1 MSDVY
6 NTQKPLYSIARDYFD
21 YLGSHLP
28 IECANDEFY
37 FIPRSRTAIQ
47 HLNKLDDLS
56 PYKIQDLL
64 THVNR
69 LLREAAKINAHDLEE
84 EIDCVL
90 LTQSMES
97 FVREFEEDMVW
108 SRDPTLYLKIPLFA
122 TDLCMS
128 QRDLPVD
135 QRKEYLS
142 ALLEQ
147 IPSFLDQGIQNL
159 ISPTEISL
167 QVASDMVQDALHF
180 YNKELRLFASEKIGD
195 ERELSMRINSVV
207 EACERFGTDLSH
219 LPFLKSPAR
228 GEEALKR
235 ILSVSLRYHKSP
247 DEILKIVQDSYREIL
262 EKLIE
267 LAKKIDNR
275 KAWIDIVYEHL
286 PSMSSPTE
294 IMELYT
300 KEVQDLRRFLSSRD
314 IVPLPSK
321 ETLAVIQTPVYLQS
335 LRATASYRAPLT
347 RDLKSLGIFY
357 ITPGKDDLELISAH
371 CPYLTA
377 HETYPGHHILDHFR
391 IHNSNPIRCQIESP
405 LFYEGWAC
413 YAEQLLDEC
422 GYIQEPRTQL
432 IQLKRQL
439 WRNVRAML
447 DVKIHTGKITL
458 RRAAREIE
466 NLGFS
471 SQRAHRQVRRFAL
484 TPGYQLCYAMGTHEI
499 LELRKRFA
507 PAMGLKLFHD
517 ILLNGGEAPFH
528 LIEKRL
534 EAWNNK
540 TMENRANASLE
551 TI

>member
-6 NTQKPLYSIARDYFD
+6 NTQKPLYSIAQDYFD

-28 IECANDEFY
+28 LQCANDEFY

-56 PYKIQDLL
+56 PDTVQGHL
-64 THVNR
+64 THVKR
-69 LLREAAKINAHDLEE
+69 LLREVAHVNAHDLEE

-97 FVREFEEDMVW
+97 FVREFEEDMIW

-122 TDLCMS
+122 TDLFIS
-128 QRDLPVD
+128 QSDLPSD
-135 QRKEYLS
+135 QRKEYLFS
-142 ALLEQ
+142 LLEQ
-147 IPSFLDQGIQNL
+147 IPSFLDRGIQNL
-159 ISPTEISL
+159 ISPTEISI
-167 QVASDMVQDALHF
+167 QVASDMVQDAHHF
-180 YNKELRLFASEKIGD
+180 YNQELRLFTSENIGD
-195 ERELSMRINSVV
+195 ERGFSMKINNVV
-207 EACERFGTDLSH
+207 EACERFGTDLSR
-219 LPFLKSPAR
+219 LPSLKSPAR
-228 GEEALKR
+228 GEEGLKR

-247 DEILKIVQDSYREIL
+247 DEILEIAQDSYRETQ
-262 EKLIE
+262 EKLME
-267 LAKKIDNR
+267 LAKKLDNR
-275 KAWIDIVYEHL
+275 KAWIDIVYEQL
-286 PSMSSPTE
+286 PSVSSHTE

-300 KEVQDLRRFLSSRD
+300 KEVQDLRRFFSSRD
-314 IVPLPSK
+314 IIPLPSE
-321 ETLAVIQTPVYLQS
+321 ETLAVIQTPIYLQS

-347 RDLKSLGIFY
+347 GDPRSLGIFY

-391 IHNSNPIRCQIESP
+391 IHNHNPIRSQIESP

-413 YAEQLLDEC
+413 YAEHLLDEC

-439 WRNVRAML
+439 WRNLRAIL
-447 DVKIHTGKITL
+447 DVKIHTRKITL
-458 RRAAREIE
+458 MSAAREIE
-466 NLGFS
+466 GLGFS

-484 TPGYQLCYAMGTHEI
+484 TPGYQLCYSMGTYEI
-499 LELRKRFA
+499 LELRQRFS
-507 PAMGLKLFHD
+507 PAMGLKQFHD
-517 ILLNGGEAPFH
+517 ILLTGGEAPFH

-534 EAWNNK
+534 EAWKNK
-540 TMENRANASLE
+540 TIENRTNAS
-551 TI
+551 